1 MRLATLLLWRGG
13 YQEAIHLAQSVLT
26 LDRYWEE
33 AYRIMMLSHALRG
46 NRPMALRIFERARE
60 ALREGLDLEP
70 MADTVALVQA
80 IARGDPLDA
89 LLPP

>member
-1 MRLATLLLWRGG
+1 
-13 YQEAIHLAQSVLT
+13 
-26 LDRYWEE
+26 
-33 AYRIMMLSHALRG
+33 
-46 NRPMALRIFERARE
+46 MALRIFERARE